1 MLGAVPFDLHQH
13 LWPEGLLAG
22 LARRSVAPRLQRDGD
37 GWLLELLGEPPS
49 RVDLAEHDP
58 VSRALIAERDGIDR
72 IAIAPSAP
80 LGIEALPGEESA
92 PLLAAYHEGV
102 LELGGPFELWAASA
116 DDPRSIGA
124 CVPAASFASPEALDG
139 VFLLLAGLE
148 ARGAPVLVH
157 PGAADP
163 GLHGPTGPCWWAAM
177 TDYVAEMNAAWH
189 GWAAWG
195 RERHPRLKVLFAMLA
210 GGAPL
215 HAERLAA
222 RGGPAD
228 AVHDELTFFDVSSY
242 GPRSI
247 DAMVRVVGADRLVYG
262 SDRPVVGPRCL
273 DGLGP
278 SLLHALT
285 ETNPARLLEPA

>member
-1 MLGAVPFDLHQH
+1 MLGAVAFDLHQH
-13 LWPEGLLAG
+13 LWPEDLMAG
-22 LARRSVAPRLQRDGD
+22 LARRSAPPRLYRDGD
-37 GWLLELLGEPPS
+37 GWLLELAGEPPS
-49 RVDLAEHDP
+49 RVNLADHDP
-58 VSRALIAERDGIDR
+58 VSRALLAERDGIER

-80 LGIEALPGEESA
+80 LGIEALPPDEAA
-92 PLLAAYHEGV
+92 PLLGAYHEGI
-102 LELGGPFELWAASA
+102 LELGDPFDQWAST
-116 DDPRSIGA
+116 DDPRALGLCLPAGA
-124 CVPAASFASPEALDG
+124 LAGPEALDA
-139 VFLLLAGLE
+139 VADTLSALSE
-148 ARGAPVLVH
+148 RGAPLFVH

-163 GLHGPTGPCWWAAM
+163 ELHGPSGPCWWAAM

-195 RERHPRLKVLFAMLA
+195 RAAHPRLKVLFAMLA
-210 GGAPL
+210 GCAPL

-242 GPRSI
+242 GPRTI

-262 SDRPVVGPRCL
+262 SDRPVVAPRCL
-273 DGLGP
+273 DDLGP

-285 ETNPARLLEPA
+285 ETNPARLLQPA

>member
-1 MLGAVPFDLHQH
+1 VAFDLHQH
-13 LWPEGLLAG
+13 LWPEELLVGLG
-22 LARRSVAPRLQRDGD
+22 RRTEAPLLRREDT
-37 GWLLELLGEPPS
+37 GWILELAGEPPAP
-49 RVDLAEHDP
+49 VNLADHDP
-58 VSRALIAERDGIDR
+58 VSRALLAERDGVDR

-80 LGIEALPGEESA
+80 LGIEALAPEEAA
-92 PLLAAYHEGV
+92 PLLEAYHAGI
-102 LELGGPFELWAASA
+102 LELGAPFELWSA
-116 DDPRSIGA
+116 TSHPQALGLCLPAGA
-124 CVPAASFASPEALDG
+124 LASPEG
-139 VFLLLAGLE
+139 LAAVAGELAALE
-148 ARGAPVLVH
+148 ARGAPLFVH

-163 GLHGPTGPCWWAAM
+163 ELHGPTGPCWWAAM

-195 RERHPRLKVLFAMLA
+195 RAAHPRLKVLFAMLA

-222 RGGPAD
+222 RGGPAE

-242 GPRSI
+242 GPRTI

-262 SDRPVVGPRCL
+262 SDRPVVAPRCL
-273 DGLGP
+273 EGLGP